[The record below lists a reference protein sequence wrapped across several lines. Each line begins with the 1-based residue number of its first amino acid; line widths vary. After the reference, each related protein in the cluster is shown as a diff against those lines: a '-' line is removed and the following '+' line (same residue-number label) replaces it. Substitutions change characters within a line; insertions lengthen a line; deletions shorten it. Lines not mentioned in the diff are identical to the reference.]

1 MSITWGALRTQ
12 IARKLNDSS
21 MATYSADIL
30 QDAVNDALNAFAAS
44 HTGVA
49 SDYIITGDG
58 TTYVFDLPDDMVESE
73 NAGIYA
79 VEFPEQ
85 GFIYEERY
93 WHKVQWPSIERS
105 TTSTPKAYVLWP
117 VGKISFTQVPG
128 TGDIVTL
135 HYVAYYTTVD
145 DIGDVIAIPRWATE
159 AIKCYVCAVALSAAF
174 AKSGNIRQWNTREDS
189 GTPEDNPLLRL
200 SEHYME
206 RYWQILTQHPEPQ
219 YNQDI
224 NPEVYR

>member
-93 WHKVQWPSIERS
+93 SLNHVYAKGIRLVACWQDQFH
-105 TTSTPKAYVLWP
+105 
-117 VGKISFTQVPG
+117 PG
-128 TGDIVTL
+128 TRHRRHRHSTL
-135 HYVAYYTTVD
+135 
-145 DIGDVIAIPRWATE
+145 
-159 AIKCYVCAVALSAAF
+159 CC
-174 AKSGNIRQWNTREDS
+174 
-189 GTPEDNPLLRL
+189 LLHHSR
-200 SEHYME
+200 
-206 RYWQILTQHPEPQ
+206 
-219 YNQDI
+219 
-224 NPEVYR
+224 